1 MPKQFFI
8 DWLSTKGLHKRLDIA
23 FKKGLSSGHYV
34 GIQGKTLKCFPMG
47 DQYHPDGFD
56 CFEADMIIPTKRFG
70 TFLHETWFAYK
81 EAKQRGLVVLLDC
94 ETRSI
99 MPLAPEFSGPDSLLE
114 WVPNPVYENRLV

>member
-1 MPKQFFI
+1 MRSFLI
-8 DWLSTKGLHKRLDIA
+8 DWSSTRILHSRLELA
-23 FKKGLSSGHYV
+23 CNQALSSGHHV
-34 GIQGKTLKCFPMG
+34 GIQGKFLKAFPMG
-47 DQYHPDGFD
+47 DQYHPNDFD
-56 CFEADMIIPTKRFG
+56 CFEADMIIPTKRFA